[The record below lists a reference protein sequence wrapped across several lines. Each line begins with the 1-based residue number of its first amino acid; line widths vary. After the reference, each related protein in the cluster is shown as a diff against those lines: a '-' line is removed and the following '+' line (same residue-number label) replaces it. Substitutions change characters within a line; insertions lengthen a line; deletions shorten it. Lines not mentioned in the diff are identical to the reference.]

1 MNCSKQGTVKLR
13 AENERIHNCVITFIC
28 AKVTDQL
35 TKTRSFTKG
44 ETKYERQLNTSR
56 TKFVKKKT
64 TEHNKTQY
72 KLKLLQALQSESDF
86 ATTRHPQNLHHVQVQ
101 LLHVSTVQKN
111 VFCGPN
117 IPSGLLLSIL
127 NTAQEVCKIVLFLAS
142 GSGSHCCQA
151 RRGT

>member
-56 TKFVKKKT
+56 TKFEKK
-64 TEHNKTQY
+64 NDNRTQ
-72 KLKLLQALQSESDF
+72 QNPIQ
-86 ATTRHPQNLHHVQVQ
+86 PQ
-101 LLHVSTVQKN
+101 TV
-111 VFCGPN
+111 
-117 IPSGLLLSIL
+117 
-127 NTAQEVCKIVLFLAS
+127 A
-142 GSGSHCCQA
+142 GSA
-151 RRGT
+151 ERI